1 MRMKKSKMKKMNW
14 LDTNPFF
21 GCKEGYEI
29 FVESMMTEADAGNLP
44 LTIECHDPESLT
56 MQDIQELSQRFK
68 EDAGLDIQFQLFT
81 CDQCDKLHCI
91 VTVDEFSEEVECD
104 LCERI

>member
-1 MRMKKSKMKKMNW
+1 MQNEKTKRRNW

-44 LTIECHDPESLT
+44 LTLECRDPEILT
-56 MQDIQELSQRFK
+56 MQDIQELSLRFK

-81 CDQCDKLHCI
+81 CDQCEKLHCI
-91 VTVDEFSEEVECD
+91 LTVDDPFLRDKEETANVKF
-104 LCERI
+104 

>member
-1 MRMKKSKMKKMNW
+1 MTKINVKKKNW

-44 LTIECHDPESLT
+44 LTIECRDPESLT
-56 MQDIQELSQRFK
+56 MQDIQEFSQRFK
-68 EDAGLDIQFQLFT
+68 EDAGLDMQFQLFT
-81 CDQCDKLHCI
+81 CDQCNKLHCI
-91 VTVDEFSEEVECD
+91 VTVDEISEEMESD
-104 LCERI
+104 TCEWI

>member
-1 MRMKKSKMKKMNW
+1 MKETNQKRRNW

-29 FVESMMTEADAGNLP
+29 FVEFMMTAADDGDLP
-44 LTIECHDPESLT
+44 LTIECIEPESLT
-56 MQDIQELSQRFK
+56 MHDFQEFSQRFK

-81 CDQCDKLHCI
+81 CDQCNKLHCI
-91 VTVDEFSEEVECD
+91 VTVDDPFVNDKEETANVKF
-104 LCERI
+104 